1 MRCAIALA
9 LGIALAL
16 PALSQA
22 PPEQNFTFEVASIKP
37 SNSGRPGMSIETGA
51 GRFKAINAT
60 VSFLI
65 QYAYSIKY
73 FQLTGG
79 PSWIGSEKFDIE
91 AKSEIKAEDREFPPM
106 MRALLEDR
114 FQLQFHRET
123 RELPVFELVVTKA
136 DRNSLRLQAARTM
149 GRGSEA
155 VS

>member
-9 LGIALAL
+9 LGIAI
-16 PALSQA
+16 PAFSQA

-106 MRALLEDR
+106 MRALLADR